1 MTAPLERR
9 KVELLS
15 KEEWG
20 RLAYE
25 TMLEV
30 DEALRALPVRPLEV
44 VDTSLKPEAGTLLA
58 ESGRGYVKGDFG
70 YNVYSDAS
78 EQEGAELPELDRG
91 TTQRLFVL
99 IYDPRQKN
107 ERGESQEIGYVRLTT
122 TFRKSTEGAFT
133 FKSGAGMVKDG
144 NGKRSV
150 FPDPNVLDVAK
161 EVLRDPY
168 RRAA

>member
-1 MTAPLERR
+1 MIAPSERR
-9 KVELLS
+9 RVELLS

-20 RLAYE
+20 KLAYE
-25 TMLEV
+25 TMLAIN
-30 DEALRALPVRPLEV
+30 EALRVLPERPLEA
-44 VDTSLKPEAGTLLA
+44 VDTSLKPEAGTSLA

-78 EQEGAELPELDRG
+78 EREGTELPELDRG

-122 TFRKSTEGAFT
+122 TFRKSAEGAFT

-144 NGKRSV
+144 SDKRTI
-150 FPDPNVLDVAK
+150 FPDPNVFDVAK

-168 RRAA
+168 WQAA